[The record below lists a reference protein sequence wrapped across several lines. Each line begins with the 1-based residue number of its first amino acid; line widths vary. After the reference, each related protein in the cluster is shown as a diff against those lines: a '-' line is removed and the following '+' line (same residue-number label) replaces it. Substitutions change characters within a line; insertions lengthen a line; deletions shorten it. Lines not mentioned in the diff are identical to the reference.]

1 MKAESSESKAR
12 VTGLSLWERVN
23 TDPRFV
29 AAKRE
34 LQIRYGLPL
43 PYDIRLNHQQWLG
56 WQGRAGKPSEQAIKR
71 GKAFAKDLRALLK
84 KFEVPEAWHPDFI
97 AEIAG
102 TPSEAFS
109 EAGSLR
115 INYYQTENGDWKW
128 ECIITPETNLMNP
141 RTLAFIQSQQKEFA
155 PPPPKPVRSQRSSR
169 LDWRPV
175 YEWHQRYRMFSI
187 EELAAKIEYDPATVR
202 RKFREIEQSGQTR

>member
-1 MKAESSESKAR
+1 MKAESGDSTAR
-12 VTGLSLWERVN
+12 GAGLSLWDRIN
-23 TDPRFV
+23 RDLRFL

-34 LQIRYGLPL
+34 IQLRYGLPL
-43 PYDIRLNHQQWLG
+43 PYDIRLNYQQWREWLG
-56 WQGRAGKPSEQAIKR
+56 RSGSLNAPTVKR

-202 RKFREIEQSGQTR
+202 RKFREIEQSG